1 MVLKLTT
8 RQMRMILDRGI
19 LPNGVSLIMDVASLN
34 YILDNLKGTNMNSLL
49 RHTKTEQPVR

>member
-1 MVLKLTT
+1 
-8 RQMRMILDRGI
+8 MRMILDRGI